1 MKVEESRIEF
11 IGSTAIQAD
20 LSISEQLEREV
31 HLAQSLQQ
39 APASAISRFR
49 DEVVHAQCD
58 EGCYGE
64 HQS

>member
-11 IGSTAIQAD
+11 IGPTAIQAD
-20 LSISEQLEREV
+20 MSVSEQLESGA
-31 HLAQSLQQ
+31 HLAQSLPR
-39 APASAISRFR
+39 APAAAISRFR